1 MTEKKVIKKVAT
13 KAAPKDKKAASP
25 VERWLKAHLEIR
37 RGGLKGD
44 KLIEAKEALVKLE
57 VELLKQL

>member
-1 MTEKKVIKKVAT
+1 MESVKKVVAEAESKAKKS
-13 KAAPKDKKAASP
+13 ASP

-44 KLIEAKEALVKLE
+44 KLIEAKEALAKLE